1 MSILDKIVKAK
12 KEQVERDQ
20 SLYPIKLLEQSIYFD
35 SPCVSMKEY
44 VCRDDKSGII
54 AEFKRKSPSKG
65 PINLYA
71 SPEKV
76 SISYM
81 QAGAS
86 AISVLTD
93 KEFFGGSNE
102 DLKTIRNY
110 NYCPIL
116 RKEFIVS
123 DYQIIEAKSIG
134 ADAILL
140 IASILSENEIKQYV
154 ALAKTLGLEILFE
167 VHDADEIKKYV
178 EGIELIGVN
187 NRNLKTFQTDY
198 NYSKEI
204 YDQLPLDAV
213 KISESGINDANV
225 VKELQDCG
233 YDGFLIGEYFMASGD
248 PGASCRKFV
257 KELRSTRYS
266 DVESYKS

>member
-1 MSILDKIVKAK
+1 MSILQTIIDKKRA
-12 KEQVERDQ
+12 QVQHDE
-20 SLYPIKLLEQSIYFD
+20 SLYPIKLLESSIYFE
-35 SPCVSMKEY
+35 SPCVSLSQY
-44 VCRDDKSGII
+44 VKREDKSGII

-65 PINLYA
+65 GINMYA

-76 SISYM
+76 SIGYM

-102 DLKTIRNY
+102 DVKVVRDF

-123 DYQIIEAKSIG
+123 EYQIIEAKSIG

-140 IASILSENEIKQYV
+140 IASVLSEKEIQRFTN
-154 ALAKTLGLEILFE
+154 LAKELGLEILFE
-167 VHDADEIKKYV
+167 VHDEAEILKFDERID
-178 EGIELIGVN
+178 LIGVN
-187 NRNLKTFQTDY
+187 NRNLNTFRTDY

-204 YDQLPLDAV
+204 YDKLPSSAV
-213 KISESGINDANV
+213 KISESGINDPLV
-225 VKELQDCG
+225 VKELMEFG
-233 YDGFLIGEYFMASGD
+233 YDGFLIGEHFMASGD
-248 PGASCRKFV
+248 PGAQCQKFI
-257 KELRSTRYS
+257 KELKTSVTQNS
-266 DVESYKS
+266 VAE